1 MGIYPDLKLPRITQT
16 GEPPTRTALESLDH
30 LVVIL
35 PIRPKAADYRRIP
48 QAKQIEKLLAKTD
61 AGSPVISRLSNR
73 RSTGVTAAKFA
84 DRTRFEALTWARK
97 LVATCRSDKP
107 ARIGLYA
114 PGLEDA
120 EKRALTALVAAALAA
135 AFKMPSFQSKPRKDW
150 SITSIKIFGV
160 MPRLDLDSIR
170 AQAIGNNVARWFT
183 ALPPNALDAK
193 AYRRALQ
200 ALAKEFGLGYEFL
213 DDKKLSSLGAGAF
226 LAVAQGNEHHE
237 AGIVRLR
244 YRPHRQKRADLALV
258 GKGILF
264 DTGGTNLKPF
274 EGMLDMHTDMQGSA
288 VALGS
293 LVALAQLEVPYA
305 IDAWLAITENRTSA
319 TAYKPQD
326 VITACN
332 GTTIQVIHTDAE
344 GRMVLA
350 DTLALATKEQPAVVI
365 DYATL
370 TGACVRALTES
381 YSGIFCNHEALNAVV
396 HSAGVAS
403 GERVWPFP
411 MDADYDELIKS
422 EIADVKQCAAS
433 GSGDHIL
440 AARFLSRFVPDSV
453 PWVHVDLSAG
463 HHDNGLAHI
472 PTKITGFGVG
482 LTLEL
487 LNNRTPAALA
497 KEIT

>member
-1 MGIYPDLKLPRITQT
+1 MDIHPDLELPRITQT
-16 GEPPTRTALESLDH
+16 SAPPERSALETLDH
-30 LVVIL
+30 LIIAL
-35 PIRPKAADYRRIP
+35 PKRARKADYRRIP
-48 QAKQIEKLLAKTD
+48 QARQLEKLLAKTE
-61 AGSPVISRLSNR
+61 ASNPVVSRLNNR
-73 RSTGVTAAKFA
+73 RGTGLTVAKFA
-84 DRTRFEALTWARK
+84 DGTRFDALTWARK
-97 LVATCRSDKP
+97 LIATCRPDKP
-107 ARIGLYA
+107 LRIGLYA
-114 PGLEDA
+114 AGLGEA
-120 EKRALTALVAAALAA
+120 EQRALTALVAAALAA
-135 AFKMPSFQSKPRKDW
+135 TFKLPSFPSKPKKDW
-150 SITSIKIFGV
+150 TLTSIKIFGV
-160 MPRLDLDSIR
+160 EPRLALEAIR
-170 AQAIGNNVARWFT
+170 AQAIGNNIARWFT

-193 AYRRALQ
+193 NYRRALQ

-213 DDKKLSSLGAGAF
+213 DDRKLTSLGAGAF
-226 LAVAQGNEHHE
+226 LAVAQGNEHHD

-244 YRPHRQKRADLALV
+244 YRPRRQKRAELALV

-274 EGMLDMHTDMQGSA
+274 GGMLDMHTDMQGSA
-288 VALGS
+288 VALGT
-293 LVALAQLEVPYA
+293 LIALAQLEVPYA

-326 VITACN
+326 VITAAN

-350 DTLALATKEQPAVVI
+350 DTLALAAKEQPAVVI

-381 YSGIFCNHEALNAVV
+381 YSGVFSNHDAANAIV
-396 HSAGVAS
+396 HAAGVAS

-411 MDADYDELIKS
+411 MDADFDELLES
-422 EIADVKQCAAS
+422 EIADIKQCAPS

-440 AARFLSRFVPDSV
+440 AARFLSRFVPDSM

-472 PTKITGFGVG
+472 PTRITGFGVG

-487 LNNRTPAALA
+487 LDNRTPAALA
-497 KEIT
+497 KALT